1 MQDLNDLY
9 YFAQVVEHGGFA
21 AAERATGI
29 PKSKLSRRIS
39 ELEDRLSVR
48 LLQRSTRHISVTE
61 IGKLY
66 YQHCQAMLLQ
76 ADAAQEAIE
85 QSRSEPCGL
94 IRVSCPITLLHIN
107 ISHIVNDYMRLNPQ
121 VRIELIATNRPVD
134 LVEEG
139 IDVALRVR
147 PPPLEDSD
155 LVLKV
160 LAKHPQ
166 CIVASPKL
174 LAQHFTPQRPQE
186 LPELPTLGLGI
197 HHKEHLWHLYR
208 DSGEEISIEHSP
220 RFVTGDM
227 TALREAAIAGIGV
240 VQLPT
245 LMIKEQLNSGELV
258 HFLKDWAPKREIVHA
273 VFPSRRGILPSVRSF
288 LDYLSLRYQSVS
300 KELE

>member
-29 PKSKLSRRIS
+29 PKSKFSRRVS
-39 ELEDRLSVR
+39 ELEQKLNVR

-66 YQHCQAMLLQ
+66 YQHCQAMLVQ

-94 IRVSCPITLLHIN
+94 IRISCPVTLLQIN
-107 ISHIVNDYMRLNPQ
+107 ISQIVSDYMRLNPQ
-121 VRIELIATNRPVD
+121 VNIDLIATNRPVD
-134 LVEEG
+134 LIEEE
-139 IDVALRVR
+139 IDVAIRVR

-155 LVLKV
+155 LVLKI
-160 LAKHPQ
+160 LAQHDQ

-174 LAQHFTPQRPQE
+174 LQQHFTPKQPQE
-186 LPELPTLGLGI
+186 LTQLPSLGLGI
-197 HHKEHLWHLYR
+197 RHEHQWKLYR
-208 DSGEEISIEHSP
+208 ASSEEAIVQHSP
-220 RFVTGDM
+220 RFATSDM
-227 TALREAAIAGIGV
+227 VALRDAAVSGIGI
-240 VQLPT
+240 VQLPK
-245 LMIKEQLNSGELV
+245 LMIKNQLKSGDLV
-258 HFLKDWAPKREIVHA
+258 HFLQDWAPKREIVHA

-288 LDYLSLRYQSVS
+288 LDYLSLRYQS
-300 KELE
+300 LED